1 MTRRTDPALWE
12 AVKAEILAGSKGG
25 KPGEWS
31 ARKAQMAV
39 RAYRAAGGG
48 YRGPRDPDNALARWT
63 AQDWRTASGRP
74 SLETGERYLPAVA
87 LAALTPEEYAA
98 TTRAKRAG
106 MKAGRQFVAQP
117 AAAKAAGALA
127 RRPELVAGR
136 LVRLF
141 AGARRGTLGDRS
153 VIRRGVLAALAEP
166 DAALDALLDAAEA
179 RLGAAEVEARL
190 RAYARGA

>member
-1 MTRRTDPALWE
+1 
-12 AVKAEILAGSKGG
+12 
-25 KPGEWS
+25 
-31 ARKAQMAV
+31 
-39 RAYRAAGGG
+39 
-48 YRGPRDPDNALARWT
+48 
-63 AQDWRTASGRP
+63 
-74 SLETGERYLPAVA
+74 
-87 LAALTPEEYAA
+87 
-98 TTRAKRAG
+98 

-141 AGARRGTLGDRS
+141 AGARRGTLGDRP